1 MHADLLIKNASQ
13 VVVVPGT
20 EPRVGDAMAEIK
32 LLANTSIATGKR
44 RILAVG
50 PEDAVA
56 AKTVVD
62 GDTQVVDARGFVVT
76 PGLVDCHNHVVWGG
90 SRELEFEMR
99 CAGKSYMEIA
109 REGGGIRS
117 TVRATRACTR
127 RALVR
132 GGLGRLRSMLQCGT
146 TTAEAKSGYGLD
158 TATEIK
164 CLEAIRLLGRRQ
176 PIELM
181 PTFLGAHEFP
191 DEYRDNREA
200 YVALVVDQMLPRVA
214 ERGLAEFCDV
224 FCEDGVFTVAQA
236 REVLEAGKRH
246 GLRPKIHADELT
258 PFGGAELAAEV
269 GAVSADHLA
278 CPSVDGLERMASVG
292 VIAVLLPGT
301 TFFLGKAR
309 YAPARLMIRLGVP
322 VALAT
327 DLNPG
332 SCFTESLPM
341 IMTLACLQ
349 MKMTVAEALTASTL
363 NAACALGLGH
373 KIGSIEEGKQADLVV
388 WDVPDYRYIAYH
400 YAVCL
405 PKAVI
410 KAGRVVLQSY

>member
-1 MHADLLIKNASQ
+1 MHADLLIKGASQ
-13 VVVVPGT
+13 IVVVPGT
-20 EPRVGDAMAEIK
+20 EPRVGDAMTEIG
-32 LLANTSIATGKR
+32 LIANASIATGKQ

-50 PEDAVA
+50 PEDEVR
-56 AKTVVD
+56 AKAVVD
-62 GDTQVVDARGFVVT
+62 AETQVVDARGMVVT

-90 SRELEFEMR
+90 SREVEFEMR

-117 TVRATRACTR
+117 TVRATRACSR

-132 GGLGRLRSMLQCGT
+132 AGLTRLRTMLECGT

-158 TATEIK
+158 VATEAK
-164 CLEAIRLLGRRQ
+164 CLEAIRVLNRRQ
-176 PIELM
+176 PIELV

-191 DEYRDNREA
+191 DEYRNDREG

-246 GLRPKIHADELT
+246 GLKPKIHADELT
-258 PFGGAELAAEV
+258 PFGGAELAAEI
-269 GAVSADHLA
+269 GAVSADHLT
-278 CPSVDGLERMASVG
+278 CPSVEGLERMASAG

-301 TFFLGKAR
+301 TFFLGKKR

-341 IMTLACLQ
+341 VMTLACLQ

-373 KIGSIEEGKQADLVV
+373 KIGSVEEGKQADMVV
-388 WDVPDYRYIAYH
+388 WDIPDYRHIAYH
-400 YAVCL
+400 FGACL
-405 PKAVI
+405 PKTVI
-410 KAGRVVLQSY
+410 KAGRVVH